1 MGLSDYDISSTLAT
15 SISQRLVRR
24 LCPECKRERDYTE
37 EEKRIIET
45 ISKNMESSLIYQE
58 KHMMQ

>member
-37 EEKRIIET
+37 EEKE
-45 ISKNMESSLIYQE
+45 
-58 KHMMQ
+58 